1 MAETLAIP
9 VSGWHDKF
17 VLRGSEAVWKAIAR
31 DLNSLSA
38 TTKSIS
44 SNPSSLDGFD
54 VFLAHNSKNKDDVE
68 LIAHDIEKHGLQPWL
83 DKWNIV
89 PGRSVLDEISKAIQ
103 MSRSMAVFVSNDGI
117 GRFQD
122 IEQKVAVRQYLARGG
137 PLIPVLLN
145 CGVEEVDLPNYL
157 RDFKSVSFNRNI
169 PYAESLADLVWGI
182 KGWK

>member
-1 MAETLAIP
+1 
-9 VSGWHDKF
+9 
-17 VLRGSEAVWKAIAR
+17 
-31 DLNSLSA
+31 
-38 TTKSIS
+38 
-44 SNPSSLDGFD
+44 
-54 VFLAHNSKNKDDVE
+54 
-68 LIAHDIEKHGLQPWL
+68 
-83 DKWNIV
+83 
-89 PGRSVLDEISKAIQ
+89 
-103 MSRSMAVFVSNDGI
+103 MAVFVSNDGI